1 MCKAETTVKNIS
13 FKNMLQELDNTFWF
27 FSFWFIF
34 IYFHDLFTGSVGRN
48 CRNNVTTVWQN
59 ILNCVRKIAFKK
71 ISDEFLPEFG
81 FPTVVC
87 SNKQF
92 TLYHPCSVKILIITI
107 IILCSL
113 FQTLRNKMNHNSMN
127 AT

>member
-1 MCKAETTVKNIS
+1 MAKYS
-13 FKNMLQELDNTFWF
+13 ELCQ
-27 FSFWFIF
+27 
-34 IYFHDLFTGSVGRN
+34 G
-48 CRNNVTTVWQN
+48 
-59 ILNCVRKIAFKK
+59 NCVHFKVVELLYRYLE

-92 TLYHPCSVKILIITI
+92 TLYRPCSVKILIITI